1 MPNGPQPVGRRE
13 RNKRDKLERIIAAAR
28 ELFERYGVD
37 AVTTQQIADKA
48 DIGTGTLF
56 LYAKSKSELLLLVQ
70 NSSYVAA
77 LEEGKAAAANKHQVL
92 DAVLAIIRPIVE
104 CNRVHVD
111 NGRSY
116 LRELVFGDPE
126 EPHHRDALVLTLQ
139 TEQEVA
145 AILRRDGRISSEDA
159 ATLAQ
164 IVSAVVFLS
173 MAATINADRTVDDII
188 AEVAN
193 RLRVILPR

>member
-1 MPNGPQPVGRRE
+1 M
-13 RNKRDKLERIIAAAR
+13 
-28 ELFERYGVD
+28 
-37 AVTTQQIADKA
+37 
-48 DIGTGTLF
+48 
-56 LYAKSKSELLLLVQ
+56 Q

-77 LEEGKAAAANKHQVL
+77 LEEGKAAAASKLQVL

-164 IVSAVVFLS
+164 TVSAVVFLS